1 MVLIGIS
8 TIFSDLFPGVA
19 SQRRSI
25 MRMSPSEVRMIMVV
39 MVLSVSW
46 A

>member
-8 TIFSDLFPGVA
+8 TIFSDLFLGVA

>member
-8 TIFSDLFPGVA
+8 TIFSDVA

-25 MRMSPSEVRMIMVV
+25 MRMSPSEVRMITVV
-39 MVLSVSW
+39 IILSVSW

>member
-25 MRMSPSEVRMIMVV
+25 MRMSPSEVRMMMVV
-39 MVLSVSW
+39 IILSVSW

>member
-8 TIFSDLFPGVA
+8 TIFSDLFPDVA

-25 MRMSPSEVRMIMVV
+25 MRMSPSEVRMITVV
-39 MVLSVSW
+39 MAPSVSW